1 MEFNDAASVC
11 HIIIH
16 LDQCLWKANS
26 SENCLSCVNYFT
38 IAQQV
43 STGNVQSCKCCLY
56 FFEIL
61 YSFQDDYTLMEE
73 FIYMLS
79 VRSPHSQTY
88 IPYSHQPIRKLVR
101 NLIIQYFSL
110 SFLVVPEASI
120 IFPHVLPLTF
130 NFSKIWT
137 VYDPF
142 LWKNL
147 RECFWVI

>member
-1 MEFNDAASVC
+1 MSVKIKVKRKLLELCKLFYNSAANLYRKCSK
-11 HIIIH
+11 
-16 LDQCLWKANS
+16 L
-26 SENCLSCVNYFT
+26 
-38 IAQQV
+38 QV
-43 STGNVQSCKCCLY
+43 FFIF

-79 VRSPHSQTY
+79 VGSPHSQTY
-88 IPYSHQPIRKLVR
+88 IPYSHQPKKKLVR

-110 SFLVVPEASI
+110 SFLVVTEASI
-120 IFPHVLPLTF
+120 MFPHVLPF

-142 LWKNL
+142 L
-147 RECFWVI
+147 